1 MSNQH
6 SLLLA
11 PPLDTLEWIN
21 GTKPLTLAEL
31 KGKVIAIHA
40 FQMLCPGCVIHGLP
54 QASSIYELF
63 SKEDVQVIGL
73 HTVFEHHSV
82 MTSEALTAF
91 AHEYRLPF
99 PIAIDRPSDSGA
111 IPHSMANY
119 QMQGTPTL
127 IILDKNGCI
136 RMNHFGRMS
145 DMQVGSVIGRLIEEK
160 SISSNAFEKPES
172 SIDLAS
178 HRCGEDGCSI

>member
-6 SLLLA
+6 SLLSA
-11 PPLDTLEWIN
+11 PPLDTVEWIN

-31 KGKVIAIHA
+31 KGKVVAIHA

-73 HTVFEHHSV
+73 HTVFEHHGV

-127 IILDKNGCI
+127 IILDRNGYI

-145 DMQVGSVIGRLIEEK
+145 DMQVGGVIGRLLEEK
-160 SISSNAFEKPES
+160 CISSNTFEKPES
-172 SIDLAS
+172 TNDLTS
-178 HRCGEDGCSI
+178 HRCGEDGCLI